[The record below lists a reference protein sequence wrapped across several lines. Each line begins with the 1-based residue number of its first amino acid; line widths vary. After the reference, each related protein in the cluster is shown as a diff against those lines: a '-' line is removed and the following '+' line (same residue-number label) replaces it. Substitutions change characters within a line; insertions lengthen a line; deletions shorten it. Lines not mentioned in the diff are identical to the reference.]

1 MHNIKI
7 LFYICYPMSK
17 KHTET
22 VDSKLKSAWQIISR
36 MYNAEAAQYGGSIA
50 IGHFLLN
57 IDSDEGAYA
66 SEIAPRLGMES
77 TSLSRIIKAL
87 EEEKLIIRK
96 ADKEDKRKV
105 KIILTQKGKENK
117 ELAKKVVRNFNTE
130 IENKI
135 GKNKIEEFLKTV
147 NDIISLAEEKNKM
160 LKLG

>member
-1 MHNIKI
+1 
-7 LFYICYPMSK
+7 MSK

-66 SEIAPRLGMES
+66 SDIAPKLGMES

-87 EEEKLIIRK
+87 EDEKLIIRK

-117 ELAKKVVRNFNTE
+117 ELAKNIVRNFNTE
-130 IENKI
+130 IESKL
-135 GKNKIEEFLKTV
+135 GRNKIEEFLKTM
-147 NDIISLAEEKNKM
+147 NDIISLAEERNK
-160 LKLG
+160 LIKQY

>member
-1 MHNIKI
+1 
-7 LFYICYPMSK
+7 MSK

-66 SEIAPRLGMES
+66 SDIAPKLGMES

-87 EEEKLIIRK
+87 EDEKLIVRK

-105 KIILTQKGKENK
+105 KLILTQKGKENK
-117 ELAKKVVRNFNTE
+117 ELAKKIVRNFNAE

-135 GKNKIEEFLKTV
+135 GKNKIDEFLKTV

>member
-1 MHNIKI
+1 
-7 LFYICYPMSK
+7 MSK

-66 SEIAPRLGMES
+66 SDIAPRLGMES

-96 ADKEDKRKV
+96 ADKTDKRKV
-105 KIILTQKGKENK
+105 KILLTPKGKENK
-117 ELAKKVVRNFNTE
+117 ELAKKIVRNFNTE
-130 IENKI
+130 IESKLGRNR
-135 GKNKIEEFLKTV
+135 IEELLKTM
-147 NDIISLAEEKNKM
+147 NDIISLAEERNK
-160 LKLG
+160 LIKQY

>member
-1 MHNIKI
+1 
-7 LFYICYPMSK
+7 MSK
-17 KHTET
+17 KYTET

-57 IDSDEGAYA
+57 IDSEEGAYA
-66 SEIAPRLGMES
+66 SDIAPRLGMES

-87 EEEKLIIRK
+87 EYEKLIIRK

-117 ELAKKVVRNFNTE
+117 ELAKKIVRNFNSE
-130 IENKI
+130 IESKI

-147 NDIISLAEEKNKM
+147 NDIISLAEEKNKL

>member
-1 MHNIKI
+1 
-7 LFYICYPMSK
+7 MSK

-66 SEIAPRLGMES
+66 SDIAPKLGMES

-87 EEEKLIIRK
+87 EDEKLIIRK

-105 KIILTQKGKENK
+105 KLILTQKGKENK
-117 ELAKKVVRNFNTE
+117 ELAKKIVRNFNAE

-135 GKNKIEEFLKTV
+135 GKNKIDEFLKTV
-147 NDIISLAEEKNKM
+147 NDIISLAEEKNRT

>member
-1 MHNIKI
+1 
-7 LFYICYPMSK
+7 MSK

-66 SEIAPRLGMES
+66 SDIAPKLGMES

-87 EEEKLIIRK
+87 EDEKLIIRK

-105 KIILTQKGKENK
+105 KLILTQKGKENK
-117 ELAKKVVRNFNTE
+117 ELAKKIVRNFNSE

-135 GKNKIEEFLKTV
+135 GKNKIDEFLKTV
-147 NDIISLAEEKNKM
+147 NDIISLAEEKNKI

>member
-1 MHNIKI
+1 
-7 LFYICYPMSK
+7 MSK

-66 SEIAPRLGMES
+66 SDIAPKLGLES

-87 EEEKLIIRK
+87 EDEKLIIRK

-105 KIILTQKGKENK
+105 KLILTQKGKENK
-117 ELAKKVVRNFNTE
+117 ELAKKIVRNFNSE

-135 GKNKIEEFLKTV
+135 GKNKIDEFLKTV
-147 NDIISLAEEKNKM
+147 NDIISLAEEKNKI

>member
-1 MHNIKI
+1 MFTRVKEG
-7 LFYICYPMSK
+7 LKMPK

-66 SEIAPRLGMES
+66 SDVAPKLGMES
-77 TSLSRIIKAL
+77 TSLSRIIKTL
-87 EEEKLIIRK
+87 EDEKLIIRK

-105 KIILTQKGKENK
+105 KIILTPKGKEQK
-117 ELAKKVVRNFNTE
+117 ELAKKVVRNFNSE
-130 IENKI
+130 IENKL
-135 GKNKIEEFLKTV
+135 GKNKVEEFLKTV
-147 NDIISLAEEKNKM
+147 NDIITLAEEKNRTLKM
-160 LKLG
+160 INS

>member
-1 MHNIKI
+1 
-7 LFYICYPMSK
+7 MSK

-66 SEIAPRLGMES
+66 SDIAPKLGMES

-87 EEEKLIIRK
+87 EDEKLIVRK

-105 KIILTQKGKENK
+105 KLILTQKGKQNK
-117 ELAKKVVRNFNTE
+117 ELAKKIVRNFNAE

-135 GKNKIEEFLKTV
+135 GKNKIDEFLKTV

>member
-1 MHNIKI
+1 
-7 LFYICYPMSK
+7 MSK

-66 SEIAPRLGMES
+66 SDIAPKLGMES

-87 EEEKLIIRK
+87 EDEKLIIRK

-105 KIILTQKGKENK
+105 KLILTQKGKENK
-117 ELAKKVVRNFNTE
+117 ELAKKIVRNFNAE

-135 GKNKIEEFLKTV
+135 GKNKIDEFLKTV
-147 NDIISLAEEKNKM
+147 NDIISLAEEKTER
-160 LKLG
+160 

>member
-1 MHNIKI
+1 
-7 LFYICYPMSK
+7 MSK

-66 SEIAPRLGMES
+66 SDIAPKLGMES

-87 EEEKLIIRK
+87 EDEKLIIRK

-105 KIILTQKGKENK
+105 KLILTQKGKENK
-117 ELAKKVVRNFNTE
+117 ELAKKIVRNFNAE

-135 GKNKIEEFLKTV
+135 GKNKIDEFLKTV

>member
-1 MHNIKI
+1 
-7 LFYICYPMSK
+7 MSK

-105 KIILTQKGKENK
+105 KIILNS
-117 ELAKKVVRNFNTE
+117 
-130 IENKI
+130 
-135 GKNKIEEFLKTV
+135 EE
-147 NDIISLAEEKNKM
+147 D
-160 LKLG
+160 

>member
-1 MHNIKI
+1 
-7 LFYICYPMSK
+7 MSK

-147 NDIISLAEEKNKM
+147 NDIISLAEEKNKI

>member
-1 MHNIKI
+1 
-7 LFYICYPMSK
+7 MSK

-36 MYNAEAAQYGGSIA
+36 MYNAEAALYGGSIA

-66 SEIAPRLGMES
+66 SDIAPKLGMES

-87 EEEKLIIRK
+87 EDEKLILRK

-105 KIILTQKGKENK
+105 KIMLTQKGKENK
-117 ELAKKVVRNFNTE
+117 ELAKKIVRNFNSE
-130 IENKI
+130 IENKL
-135 GKNKIEEFLKTV
+135 GKSKIEEFLKTV
-147 NDIISLAEEKNKM
+147 NDIISLAEEKNKT
-160 LKLG
+160 LKMTNS